1 MFESANLDHRLD
13 KPTYRREEAKLREA
27 LLNAQYDLKENGRF
41 PVLILIAGVEGAG
54 KGETVNLLNEWMDP
68 RHIYT
73 HAFFEPSDEARE
85 RPAQWRFWRALP
97 PKGKIGVFFGAWH
110 TMPIIQRVAGE
121 IGEAEFAQAI
131 AEIVRLEKMLCDE
144 GVLLLK
150 YWFHLSRP
158 QQKKRLRDLEKD
170 PETRWR
176 VTEREWQYFK
186 IYKKFVRVCEPFL
199 RKTSTGEAPWIVL
212 PGADARYRSLS
223 FGRHL
228 LAAMRERLDEKPVTR
243 LPDKTPPLLAAG
255 DKLNVLRALPLDQA
269 MTKPEYGKQ
278 LDKWQRR
285 LNVASRDPRFQSLSV
300 VCVFEGNDAAGKG
313 GAIRRVTSALDARC
327 YFNVPVAAPTEE
339 ERAQPYLWRFWRH
352 IPRHGRFT
360 FFDRSWYGRV
370 LVERVEGF
378 CKEADWMRAYS
389 EINDFEGAL
398 LRQGGV
404 VLKFWLAIGK
414 EEQYKRFKAREK
426 VAFKRFKITAE
437 DWRNRKRW
445 DAYELAVC
453 DMVDRTSTALAPWT
467 LVEANN
473 KYHARVKV
481 LKTLTQAVEAA
492 LERAGKGG
500 RGRKKAKKKS
510 AQ

>member
-1 MFESANLDHRLD
+1 MFESANLDHRVD
-13 KPTYRREEAKLREA
+13 KATYRREEAKLREA

-54 KGETVNLLNEWMDP
+54 KGETINLLNEWMDP

-73 HAFFEPSDEARE
+73 HAFFEPSDEERE
-85 RPAQWRFWRALP
+85 RPPQWRFWRSLP

-110 TMPIIQRVAGE
+110 TMPIIQRVNGE
-121 IGEAEFAQAI
+121 IGEAEFAHAI
-131 AEIVRLEKMLCDE
+131 GEIVRLEKMLCDE

-158 QQKKRLRDLEKD
+158 QQKKRLRSLEKD

-176 VTEREWQYFK
+176 VTEREWEYFK
-186 IYKKFVRVCEPFL
+186 VYKKFVKVCEPFL
-199 RKTSTGEAPWIVL
+199 RKTSTGEAPWIVV
-212 PGADARYRSLS
+212 PGGDRRYRSLS

-228 LAAMRERLDEKPVTR
+228 LTAMRERLDEKPVTR
-243 LPDKTPPLLAAG
+243 LPDKTPPLLAAS
-255 DKLNVLRALPLDQA
+255 DKLNVLRALPLDQPLA
-269 MTKPEYGKQ
+269 KTEFQKQ
-278 LDKWQRR
+278 LAKWQRR
-285 LNVASRDPRFQSLSV
+285 LNVASRDPRLKSLSV

-313 GAIRRVTSALDARC
+313 GAIRRVTGALDARS

-389 EINDFEGAL
+389 EINDFEGEL
-398 LRQGGV
+398 LRRGGV
-404 VLKFWLAIGK
+404 VLKFWLAISK
-414 EEQYKRFKAREK
+414 DEQFKRFKAREK
-426 VAFKRFKITAE
+426 IAFKRFKITAE

-473 KYHARVKV
+473 KYHARIKV

-492 LERAGKGG
+492 LEGVGKSGSG
-500 RGRKKAKKKS
+500 RKAKKQGAK
-510 AQ
+510 